1 VLGYQI
7 HFHLSSSKFFNF
19 CFLWRFFML
28 GIIIQLIVFTT
39 LGCFRVV
46 LIVGVNFRFSSFVF
60 FIDEEISF
68 NVSAVNNS
76 LKALWGF
83 KFLSIGNVSDGWNDW
98 VNSEINGVCD
108 VSLHNLR
115 WNAKVFMAAL
125 WNTLDLKSIF
135 SVNHVMSDTFSANL
149 AVNSFLALDFL

>member
-1 VLGYQI
+1 
-7 HFHLSSSKFFNF
+7 
-19 CFLWRFFML
+19 ML

-83 KFLSIGNVSDGWNDW
+83 KFLSIGNVSDGWND
-98 VNSEINGVCD
+98 
-108 VSLHNLR
+108 
-115 WNAKVFMAAL
+115 
-125 WNTLDLKSIF
+125 
-135 SVNHVMSDTFSANL
+135 
-149 AVNSFLALDFL
+149 